1 MSQPGKERVDV
12 IDEQGRVLGTASRQE
27 MRAQRLLHRCA
38 YILVFNSR
46 GELLIHLRT
55 ASKDVF
61 PSHWDTTIGG
71 VLAAGE
77 SYDDGAAREVLEELG
92 VTLPLE
98 PLFPFRYADEHTR
111 QHAMVYAA
119 QSDGPFSFQEEEIV
133 LGEFVPFDDID
144 RRRWTDSFCPD
155 GLAVVDEFRRLHSE
169 RQL

>member
-1 MSQPGKERVDV
+1 MSQAGKERVDV
-12 IDEQGRVLGTASRQE
+12 IDEQGRVVRIVTRQE
-27 MRAQRLLHRCA
+27 MRSQRLPHRCA

-55 ASKDVF
+55 AAKDVF

-77 SYDDGAAREVLEELG
+77 TFDEGAAREVREELG

-119 QSDGPFSFQEEEIV
+119 HSDGPFQFQEEEIV
-133 LGEFVPFDDID
+133 LGEFVSLDDIE
-144 RRRWTDSFCPD
+144 RRRWTDPFCPD
-155 GLAVVDEFRRLHSE
+155 GLEVVAEFRRLHAK
-169 RQL
+169 